1 MINTSI
7 ICEKRHYNETVTS
20 HYHEHGQFLFPL
32 QGSMEL
38 KTGSQTI
45 NLTPDHCFYLAPYSD
60 HDFRSVNQNEFLVL
74 DIPERILPGNTSDM
88 YEEMNDSW
96 TAVTYLLLQ
105 EINNTGHSDA
115 LGNLT
120 SYISHK
126 IKTMTPSSI
135 EYINKNYKQ
144 RLSLETLAAIENYHP
159 SYYSKWFKNQT
170 GKSVKDYINELR
182 LNETKS
188 MLLSTSWSITRIAG
202 DMDFDNLSS
211 FTRWF
216 VKNESVSPNV
226 YRALKK

>member
-1 MINTSI
+1 
-7 ICEKRHYNETVTS
+7 
-20 HYHEHGQFLFPL
+20 
-32 QGSMEL
+32 MEL
-38 KTGSQTI
+38 KIGSQTI

-96 TAVTYLLLQ
+96 TAVKYLLLQ

-120 SYISHK
+120 SYITHK